1 MCFCLR
7 CATLLAMTPSKCNK
21 MIESNVRR
29 VLPVL
34 TVFADWCSLNPRY
47 LGYSALGR
55 DGKCNK
61 STQSPSDSDMNPVY
75 VRESVKA
82 SVEML
87 KAEEEARSSV
97 MSCIAFLESFVKSGI
112 TSATGT
118 PLIILSPP

>member
-1 MCFCLR
+1 
-7 CATLLAMTPSKCNK
+7 
-21 MIESNVRR
+21 
-29 VLPVL
+29 
-34 TVFADWCSLNPRY
+34 
-47 LGYSALGR
+47 
-55 DGKCNK
+55 
-61 STQSPSDSDMNPVY
+61 MNPVY